1 VDIKNAYKILYLK
14 YLEHKNSRLTWKT
27 ETASY
32 SKTPAFIYKAT
43 WPPHQQGCDKIL
55 TAIKT
60 LKSHNIIKTV
70 GLPAEILTRDF
81 QYTKQ
86 FSCNFIG

>member
-1 VDIKNAYKILYLK
+1 MHTKFSTS
-14 YLEHKNSRLTWKT
+14 YLEYENSSLALQT
-27 ETASY
+27 ETADY
-32 SKTPAFIYKAT
+32 SKTPVSTYKAT
-43 WPPHQQGCDKIL
+43 WPLHQQGCDKIL

-60 LKSHNIIKTV
+60 IKSHNVIKTA

-86 FSCNFIG
+86 FSRNFIG

>member
-1 VDIKNAYKILYLK
+1 MDISNAYKIIYLQ
-14 YLEHKNSRLTWKT
+14 YLEYENSGLTLQIIPKNLSPPTR
-27 ETASY
+27 
-32 SKTPAFIYKAT
+32 PHT
-43 WPPHQQGCDKIL
+43 WPLHQQGCDKIL

-60 LKSHNIIKTV
+60 IKFHNVIKTA
-70 GLPAEILTRDF
+70 GLPTEILTRDF